1 MRIEKVFLDKRISGV
16 YWIRF
21 EDGTER
27 LATKNLVPGKRVYG
41 EKLISY
47 MNEEYRIWD
56 PYRSKLAAA
65 ILKDI
70 GFIPIKENI
79 DILYLGSAAGT
90 TVSHISDIIRDSGKI
105 FCVEFSPRVMRE
117 FIERLLPHRKNL
129 VPILADA
136 RFPANYRFFVNEV
149 DVIYADIAQPFQSK
163 IVVDNAD
170 VYLKNNGWIIQAIK
184 AMSIDVT
191 EKPSITYKREIN
203 YLKEKGF
210 EIQEVV
216 HLEPYDK
223 AHAFVVAQKKW
234 EIVDND

>member
-1 MRIEKVFLDKRISGV
+1 
-16 YWIRF
+16 
-21 EDGTER
+21 
-27 LATKNLVPGKRVYG
+27 
-41 EKLISY
+41 
-47 MNEEYRIWD
+47 
-56 PYRSKLAAA
+56 
-65 ILKDI
+65 
-70 GFIPIKENI
+70 
-79 DILYLGSAAGT
+79 
-90 TVSHISDIIRDSGKI
+90 
-105 FCVEFSPRVMRE
+105 
-117 FIERLLPHRKNL
+117 
-129 VPILADA
+129 
-136 RFPANYRFFVNEV
+136 
-149 DVIYADIAQPFQSK
+149 DIAQPFQSK